1 MNKMQVRALMH
12 ELIDENPFAIRAVLK
27 IVAVEFTQ
35 QVPTLAVTNEPR
47 PRLLINLEFIEQHCR
62 TEEHV
67 KALLCHEF
75 LHVLL
80 RHTDVPGQPTPARHL
95 AADAVINAIIH
106 RQLGEKYS
114 SLMSTYYGNVTGLQ
128 KLLRPMT
135 RAEAGQYQAGTS
147 SNLYPQVPSWWKAW
161 HGLYSGKL
169 LADDI
174 EQLARD
180 VSQPTKDGSSAP
192 GKSARGPRAPDESDQ
207 ALPSLDSLLGNHEDA
222 APLSEALQQ
231 ALERARKELNGS
243 GIWRNPGPGGNR
255 YAMLVTPKHAALA
268 AWQEKTLQVLRR
280 HLEPAPGAPKTSVAI
295 RARLP
300 VLSTGDRR
308 AFLRA
313 TWSPFLPEAEWAATA
328 QRPEGRAQVYLD
340 VSGSMNAEMPLI
352 VALLGRVSPW
362 IRRPF
367 WAFSTEVVPA
377 VIERGV
383 LKADTSGGTSLAC
396 VLDHVAKT
404 RPACAVI
411 VTDGYVETIPQ
422 QRLAALATTTRLH
435 AIVTRDGNPAQLR
448 NAGLAYSQLGRLP
461 S

>member
-12 ELIDENPFAIRAVLK
+12 ELMDENPFAIRAVLK
-27 IVAVEFTQ
+27 ILSVEFTEA
-35 QVPTLAVTNEPR
+35 VPTLAVTNEPQ
-47 PRLLINLEFIEQHCR
+47 PRLLINLAFINQHCR

-80 RHTDVPGQPTPARHL
+80 RHTDERGTPTQARHL
-95 AADAVINAIIH
+95 AVDAVINAIIH

-114 SLMSTYYGNVTGLQ
+114 SLMSTYYGSTGGLMP
-128 KLLRPMT
+128 LLRPMDG
-135 RAEAGQYQAGTS
+135 AEIVRYRSHTHSG
-147 SNLYPQVPSWWKAW
+147 NPPVPSWWHAW
-161 HGLYSGKL
+161 AGLYAGKL
-169 LADDI
+169 LADDL

-180 VSQPTKDGSSAP
+180 LSRP
-192 GKSARGPRAPDESDQ
+192 GNGEANAAGEGGDA
-207 ALPSLDSLLGNHEDA
+207 ALPSLDDLLGNHEDD
-222 APLSEALQQ
+222 APLSEALQH
-231 ALERARKELNGS
+231 ALDRARKEMNGG

-255 YAMLVTPKHAALA
+255 YELLITSRHAAIAEWQARTLA
-268 AWQEKTLQVLRR
+268 VLRR
-280 HLEPAPGAPKTSVAI
+280 HLEPAPGAPAAPVPVT
-295 RARLP
+295 ARLP
-300 VLSTGDRR
+300 VLSTSDRR

-313 TWSPFLPEAEWAATA
+313 TWSPFLPEAQWGATA
-328 QRPEGRAQVYLD
+328 LRPEGRAQVYLD
-340 VSGSMNAEMPLI
+340 VSGSMNAEMPLV
-352 VALLGRVSPW
+352 VALLGRLSRW

-377 VIERGV
+377 VIECGV
-383 LKADTSGGTSLAC
+383 LKAGTSGGTSLEC
-396 VLDHVAKT
+396 VLAHVEQT

-411 VTDGYVETIPQ
+411 VTDGFVETIAK
-422 QRLAALATTTRLH
+422 QRLAALARHTRLH